1 MTKVKAKKL
10 TKIID
15 VNKPDFNQQ
24 GHGVTY
30 EKVNGIATIT
40 INRVERGNSLAPHM
54 QQLFKAIWAD
64 VRDNL
69 DVRVAIVQAAGD
81 KHFCTGFDVREADSD
96 EAADEVFVDKP
107 FRQSVF
113 WSSYQNDVWK
123 PVICVVNGTCVGGG
137 HHFVV
142 DADIVIA
149 SKNVRFIDSHVNV
162 GMVGA
167 IENIGLAKRL
177 PLGTALRMTLQGSS
191 YRLGAERA
199 YQLGLVDELTET
211 PDDAR
216 KLAQDIAQ
224 QILKNS
230 PNAMALSKKAIWGS
244 LEKGYDESLSEG
256 WELLKAHWQH
266 PDFIEGPKAFGEK
279 REPRWDPRPLTKKTK
294 KKKSRPLNKKGK
306 K

>member
-1 MTKVKAKKL
+1 MSKT
-10 TKIID
+10 ID
-15 VNKPDFNQQ
+15 VDKPMD
-24 GHGVTY
+24 GVLY
-30 EKVNGIATIT
+30 EKKHGIATIT
-40 INRVERGNSLAPHM
+40 INRPERGNALAPHM
-54 QQLFKAIWAD
+54 QQKFRAIWAD
-64 VRDNL
+64 VRNNI
-69 DVRVAIVQAAGD
+69 DVRVAIIQAAGE
-81 KHFCTGFDVREADSD
+81 KHFCTGFDVSEAGSD
-96 EAADEVFVDKP
+96 ETADEVFIDKP
-107 FRQSVF
+107 FHESVF

-191 YRLGAERA
+191 FRLGAERA
-199 YQLGLVDELTET
+199 FQLGLVDELTET

-216 KLAQDIAQ
+216 KVAQEIAQ
-224 QILKNS
+224 QMLKNS

-244 LEKGYDESLSEG
+244 LEKGYEKSLNEG
-256 WELLKAHWQH
+256 WDLLRSHWKH
-266 PDFIEGPKAFGEK
+266 PDFIEGPKAFAEK
-279 REPRWDPRPLTKKTK
+279 REPRWNPDPNTKILPPPLTKRGSEHGERGDLK
-294 KKKSRPLNKKGK
+294 K
-306 K
+306 

>member
-1 MTKVKAKKL
+1 MTDILYSK
-10 TKIID
+10 
-15 VNKPDFNQQ
+15 
-24 GHGVTY
+24 H
-30 EKVNGIATIT
+30 NGIATIT
-40 INRVERGNSLAPHM
+40 INRPERGNSLAPTM
-54 QQLFKAIWAD
+54 QQQFRALWAD
-64 VRDNL
+64 VRDNI
-69 DVRVAIVQAAGD
+69 DVRVAIIQAAGD
-81 KHFCTGFDVREADSD
+81 KHFCTGFDVSEADSD

-107 FRQSVF
+107 FRESVF

-199 YQLGLVDELTET
+199 HQLGLVDELCET

-216 KLAQDIAQ
+216 KLAQEMAQ
-224 QILKNS
+224 QIAKNS

-244 LEKGYDESLSEG
+244 LEKGYEESLAEG
-256 WELLKAHWQH
+256 WELLKSHWQH
-266 PDFIEGPKAFGEK
+266 PDFEEGPKAFAEK
-279 REPRWDPRPLTKKTK
+279 REARWNPDSTARNPKK
-294 KKKSRPLNKKGK
+294 
-306 K
+306 

>member
-1 MTKVKAKKL
+1 MTDIL
-10 TKIID
+10 
-15 VNKPDFNQQ
+15 
-24 GHGVTY
+24 Y
-30 EKVNGIATIT
+30 EKKNGVATIT
-40 INRVERGNSLAPHM
+40 INRPERGNSLAPKM
-54 QQLFKAIWAD
+54 QQQFKNIWAD
-64 VRDNL
+64 VRDNP
-69 DVRVAIVQAAGD
+69 DVRIAIIQAAGD
-81 KHFCTGFDVREADSD
+81 KHFCTGFDVGEADSAD
-96 EAADEVFVDKP
+96 AADAVFVDKP
-107 FRQSVF
+107 FRESVF

-191 YRLGAERA
+191 YRLGADRA

-224 QILKNS
+224 QMLKNS

-244 LEKGYDESLSEG
+244 LEKGYEESLNEG
-256 WELLKAHWQH
+256 WELLKSHWQH
-266 PDFIEGPKAFGEK
+266 PDFEEGPKAFGEK
-279 REPRWDPRPLTKKTK
+279 REPQWNPDPGARLKK
-294 KKKSRPLNKKGK
+294 
-306 K
+306 

>member
-1 MTKVKAKKL
+1 MTNIL
-10 TKIID
+10 
-15 VNKPDFNQQ
+15 
-24 GHGVTY
+24 Y
-30 EKVNGIATIT
+30 EKNKGIATIT
-40 INRVERGNSLAPHM
+40 INRPERGNSLAPDM
-54 QQLFKAIWAD
+54 QQTFKEIWAD
-64 VRDNL
+64 VRDNNE
-69 DVRVAIVQAAGD
+69 VRVAIIQAAGD
-81 KHFCTGFDVREADSD
+81 KHFCTGFDVSEAESD
-96 EAADEVFVDKP
+96 EVAGNVFVDKP

-142 DADIVIA
+142 DADIVVA
-149 SKNVRFIDSHVNV
+149 SKNSRFIDSHVNV

-191 YRLGAERA
+191 YRLGADRA
-199 YQLGLVDELTET
+199 YQLGLIDELTET

-216 KLAQDIAQ
+216 KVAQEIAQ

-244 LEKGYDESLSEG
+244 LEKGYEQSLNDG
-256 WELLKAHWQH
+256 WDLLRSHWSH

-279 REPRWDPRPLTKKTK
+279 REPQWDPNPSAKIPPAPLLQRGDSIKSPPLTKGGSEYGEQGDLK
-294 KKKSRPLNKKGK
+294 K
-306 K
+306 

>member
-1 MTKVKAKKL
+1 MKNL
-10 TKIID
+10 ID
-15 VNKPDFNQQ
+15 VSKPLD
-24 GHGVTY
+24 GILY
-30 EKVNGIATIT
+30 EKKDGIATIT

-54 QQLFKAIWAD
+54 QQKFRAIWAD
-64 VRDNL
+64 VRDNI
-69 DVRVAIVQAAGD
+69 DVRVAIIQAAGD
-81 KHFCTGFDVREADSD
+81 KHFCTGFDVSEADSD
-96 EAADEVFVDKP
+96 AAADEVFVDKP
-107 FRQSVF
+107 FRDSVF

-211 PDDAR
+211 PNEAR
-216 KLAQDIAQ
+216 KLAQEIAQ
-224 QILKNS
+224 QMLKNS

-266 PDFIEGPKAFGEK
+266 PDFEEGPKAFAEK
-279 REPRWDPRPLTKKTK
+279 REPRWQADPKARIPKK
-294 KKKSRPLNKKGK
+294 
-306 K
+306 

>member
-1 MTKVKAKKL
+1 M
-10 TKIID
+10 ID
-15 VNKPDFNQQ
+15 VNKPME
-24 GHGVTY
+24 GIHY
-30 EKVNGIATIT
+30 EKQNGIATIT
-40 INRVERGNSLAPHM
+40 INRMERGNSLAPHM
-54 QQLFKAIWAD
+54 QQKFRAIWGD

-69 DVRVAIVQAAGD
+69 DVRVAIIQAAGE
-81 KHFCTGFDVREADSD
+81 KHFCTGFDVSEAESD

-107 FRQSVF
+107 FRESVF

-123 PVICVVNGTCVGGG
+123 PVICVVNGSCVGGG

-149 SKNVRFIDSHVNV
+149 SKNARFIDSHVNV

-191 YRLGAERA
+191 YRLDAERA

-216 KLAQDIAQ
+216 RLAQEIADLM
-224 QILKNS
+224 LKNS
-230 PNAMALSKKAIWGS
+230 PNAMALSKKAIWAS

-256 WELLKAHWQH
+256 WELLKSHWQH
-266 PDFIEGPKAFGEK
+266 PDFIEGPLAFGEK
-279 REPRWDPRPLTKKTK
+279 RDAKWNADPKARIKK
-294 KKKSRPLNKKGK
+294 
-306 K
+306 